1 MSFTAK
7 FENDEIII
15 IESVYG
21 IASSKE
27 DAILFLINSYV
38 SKIQDEY
45 KMIKELEAKIKEL
58 RRDIPELMYEQ
69 RKIVNRFD
77 SYKKTIDK

>member
-38 SKIQDEY
+38 SRIQDDY
-45 KMIKELEAKIKEL
+45 KLIKELEVKIKEL